1 MLWLLWAGLW
11 LFWAQIIMGW
21 HVVDW
26 FVMEFENVIH
36 SGWALWKARVFSK
49 YVLDSW
55 LTFTDIL
62 FLLAEWKKT
71 YSRAHVKHTF
81 TCSHGLCISM
91 LWGGTLNL
99 HICSMLQYV
108 KVPWTRK
115 TLENYAHCHI
125 FTESHI
131 YDCFRR
137 YISSIT
143 TRRSS
148 TQKTCFQGICSASNS
163 LNRKTEHNGTM
174 LPEYWFCFYHMRR
187 QTFSPVNP
195 MARKVSTIFF
205 AVFVA
210 KHLQITTKK
219 HARFDTQLDL

>member
-1 MLWLLWAGLW
+1 M
-11 LFWAQIIMGW
+11 
-21 HVVDW
+21 
-26 FVMEFENVIH
+26 
-36 SGWALWKARVFSK
+36 
-49 YVLDSW
+49 
-55 LTFTDIL
+55 
-62 FLLAEWKKT
+62 
-71 YSRAHVKHTF
+71 
-81 TCSHGLCISM
+81 
-91 LWGGTLNL
+91 
-99 HICSMLQYV
+99 HI
-108 KVPWTRK
+108 
-115 TLENYAHCHI
+115 CHI

-137 YISSIT
+137 YIASIT

-195 MARKVSTIFF
+195 MTRKVSTIFF

-219 HARFDTQLDL
+219 HAHTMRRSWSVSGNLDKQVWNKMRALWRQQHVYQNEDNRCGNHPGRMFLKWTCKGCLKQVSVLKWDCRQSPRQVWLGYPQFHLQ